1 MSNAPKSVSSQL
13 IVLFKLAFPII
24 LGNFAYAL
32 LGITDIMMAGMAG
45 TPDQAGV
52 AIGGSFF
59 FPALT
64 FIIGMVS
71 AIHPVISRHRG
82 AKTEEKIPSEHAHS
96 VLACSIVGIIIMFI
110 LISLSIFAIEMDT
123 DKRMEAVAK
132 DYVLYIAFTIPLL
145 ALTVNARAYCEAMG
159 NTTATLYFGF
169 LSVILNVPLNYIF
182 IFGAL
187 GVPALGG
194 VGCGV
199 ASLISMLISTV
210 IIYAY
215 MMLHPK
221 LKDHHWLRNKTGI
234 SKDRLLAFLKL
245 SMPLGIS
252 SSVECSCFTLIAL
265 ILSPLGPTAVSAH
278 TITMSM
284 TSFVFNIPL
293 SFGIATA
300 IMVGYAIGQNNM
312 HTLKLNIKAAY
323 ASMLVSIV
331 ISVSILFLG
340 SDKLPAFFSTDPEVL
355 ALASILMLFACVNQ
369 SFEGIQTIQA
379 FILRGFKDTTT
390 ILLVTIIAF
399 YCVALP
405 LGYSLCYG
413 YITLPFDHIF
423 ADTGLTGPRGFWIGL
438 FCGLLTAAILYRF
451 RVLHH
456 YRALKH
462 QLEQL
467 EKPTQPTNATQANA

>member
-1 MSNAPKSVSSQL
+1 MILIFYQRSFLLMSNAPKSVSSQL
-13 IVLFKLAFPII
+13 LVLFKLAFPII

-64 FIIGMVS
+64 FIIGMIS
-71 AIHPVISRHRG
+71 ALHPVISRHCG
-82 AKTEEKIPSEHAHS
+82 ANTKDQIPSEHAHS
-96 VLACSIVGIIIMFI
+96 VLACFIVALIIMLI
-110 LISLSIFAIEMDT
+110 LIGLSIFAIEMDT
-123 DKRMEAVAK
+123 DKRMEQVAK
-132 DYVLYIAFTIPLL
+132 DYVLYIAFTIPML

-159 NTTATLYFGF
+159 NTSATLYFGF
-169 LSVILNVPLNYIF
+169 LSVILNVPLNYVF
-182 IFGAL
+182 IFGAF
-187 GVPALGG
+187 GAPALGG

-199 ASLISMLISTV
+199 ASLIAMILSTF

-221 LKDHHWLRNKTGI
+221 LKDYHWLKNTSGYSMVKLK
-234 SKDRLLAFLKL
+234 SFLKL
-245 SMPLGIS
+245 SLPLGVS
-252 SSVECSCFTLIAL
+252 SAVECSCFTLIAL

-293 SFGIATA
+293 SFGIATS
-300 IMVGYAIGQNNM
+300 IMVGYAIGQNNL
-312 HTLKLNIKAAY
+312 HILKLNIKAAY

-331 ISVSILFLG
+331 VSVSILFFG
-340 SDKLPAFFSTDPEVL
+340 SHKLPQFFSTDAQVL
-355 ALASILMLFACVNQ
+355 ALSSILMLFASVNQ

-390 ILLVTIIAF
+390 ILMVTIIAF

-413 YITLPFDHIF
+413 YISLPFDHIF

-438 FCGLLTAAILYRF
+438 FCGLLSAAILYRF

-462 QLEQL
+462 QL
-467 EKPTQPTNATQANA
+467 ATQA

>member
-1 MSNAPKSVSSQL
+1 MSYAPKSVSSQL
-13 IVLFKLAFPII
+13 LTLFKLAFPII

-59 FPALT
+59 FPSLT
-64 FIIGMVS
+64 FIIGMIS
-71 AIHPVISRHRG
+71 ALHPVISRHCG
-82 AKTEEKIPSEHAHS
+82 ANTKELIPSEHAHS
-96 VLACSIVGIIIMFI
+96 VLACFIVSLIIMSI
-110 LISLSIFAIEMDT
+110 LLILSLFYIEMDS
-123 DKRMEAVAK
+123 DQRMEQVAK
-132 DYVLYIAFTIPLL
+132 DYVLYIAFTMPLL

-159 NTTATLYFGF
+159 NTSATLYFGF

-182 IFGAL
+182 IFGAC
-187 GVPALGG
+187 GAPALGG

-199 ASLISMLISTV
+199 ASLIAMIISTF
-210 IIYAY
+210 IIYGY

-221 LKDHHWLRNKTGI
+221 LKDYHYLKNTTGYHL
-234 SKDRLLAFLKL
+234 SKLKEFLKL
-245 SMPLGIS
+245 SLPLGIS
-252 SSVECSCFTLIAL
+252 SAVECSCFTLIAL

-300 IMVGYAIGQNNM
+300 IMVGYAIGQNNLIV
-312 HTLKLNIKAAY
+312 LKLNIKAAY
-323 ASMLVSIV
+323 ASILISIIV
-331 ISVSILFLG
+331 SVSILFLG
-340 SDKLPAFFSTDPEVL
+340 SNSLPKFFSTDHEVL
-355 ALASILMLFACVNQ
+355 ALASILMLFASVNQ
-369 SFEGIQTIQA
+369 CFEGIQTIQA

-390 ILLVTIIAF
+390 ILMVTIIAF
-399 YCVALP
+399 YCIALP

-413 YITLPFDHIF
+413 YISLPFDHIF
-423 ADTGLTGPRGFWIGL
+423 ATTGLTGPRGFWVGL
-438 FCGLLTAAILYRF
+438 FAGLLSAAILYRI

-456 YRALKH
+456 YRELKH
-462 QLEQL
+462 QL
-467 EKPTQPTNATQANA
+467 A